1 MQLLLP
7 KTPHLSNLYTEQI
20 ANHEY
25 SKFLNSEEQREM
37 ANPIRVG
44 FIGLSTQPFPQGWSN
59 ATHLPYLESK
69 PRQFQI
75 TAVLNS
81 SLASSQR
88 AISEF
93 DLAHTATAFGDLDSF
108 LAHPA
113 LDLVIVCVDVAQ
125 HYPLAKAA
133 LLKGKDVFCEWPL
146 TKDSGE
152 ARELLQIAKEKNLK
166 TYTGLESPLSPVT
179 QKLRSLI
186 STGAIGSVI
195 STNLYA
201 TLPPT
206 GPAWS
211 EKAIFYLDVTS
222 GQSPLH
228 CRVAHP
234 LEAFCRTLGEFTDF
248 TSRLVTHQKSILV
261 YDVAVA
267 ELPSV
272 LKDPESKPSR
282 TVERTAPDEVLIQG
296 QLEGGAAAVVHFHT
310 GANAFDAD
318 DRNLRWIITGTEGD
332 IEVTQRAG
340 VFLRDVSV
348 RVRVLKGGKAE
359 DVPLDWEENGE
370 FSIFG
375 EHVVLATPARHYRAI
390 ASGDREGIVDFEHGL
405 KRLELL
411 EMIVKG
417 GSRPA

>member
-1 MQLLLP
+1 
-7 KTPHLSNLYTEQI
+7 
-20 ANHEY
+20 
-25 SKFLNSEEQREM
+25 M

-59 ATHLPYLESK
+59 ATHLPYLKSN
-69 PRQFQI
+69 PSQFQI

-81 SLASSQR
+81 SLASSQK
-88 AISEF
+88 AISQF
-93 DLAHTATAFGDLDSF
+93 DLADTATAFGDLDSF

-125 HYPLAKAA
+125 HFPLAKAA

-152 ARELLQIAKEKNLK
+152 ARELVQIAQEKNLK

-186 STGAIGSVI
+186 STGTIGSVI

-201 TLPPT
+201 ILPPT

-211 EKAIFYLDVTS
+211 EKAIFYLDVAT

-248 TSRLVTHQKSILV
+248 SSRLVTHQKSIRV

-267 ELPSV
+267 ELPGV
-272 LKDPESKPSR
+272 LKDPGSKPSR
-282 TVERTAPDEVLIQG
+282 TVDRTAPDEILIQG

-310 GANAFDAD
+310 GANTFDGD
-318 DRNLRWIITGTEGD
+318 GRSLRWIITGTEGD
-332 IEVTQRAG
+332 IEVTQTAG
-340 VFLRDVSV
+340 VFLRDLSV
-348 RVRVLKGGKAE
+348 QVRLLKDGKAE
-359 DVPLDWEENGE
+359 DVPLDWEEKGE
-370 FSIFG
+370 FSMFG
-375 EHVVLATPARHYRAI
+375 DHVILATPGRHYRAI
-390 ASGDREGIVDFEHGL
+390 ASGDKDGILDFEYGL

-411 EMIVKG
+411 ERIVKG
-417 GSRPA
+417 GNGPA

>member
-1 MQLLLP
+1 MLLP
-7 KTPHLSNLYTEQI
+7 ETPHLSCLNTEQI
-20 ANHEY
+20 ADHEY
-25 SKFLNSEEQREM
+25 SQFLNSEVEREM

-44 FIGLSTQPFPQGWSN
+44 FIGLSTQPFPQGWSS

-69 PRQFQI
+69 PRQYQI

-125 HYPLAKAA
+125 HYPLTKAA

-152 ARELLQIAKEKNLK
+152 TRELLRVAQEKNLK

-186 STGAIGSVI
+186 SSGTIGSVI

-201 TLPPT
+201 ILPPT
-206 GPAWS
+206 GRAWS
-211 EKAIFYLDVTS
+211 EKALFYLDVES
-222 GQSPLH
+222 GQCPLH

-248 TSRLVTHQKSILV
+248 TSRLVTHQKSIRV

-267 ELPSV
+267 ELPGV

-282 TVERTAPDEVLIQG
+282 TVGRTAPDEALIQG
-296 QLEGGAAAVVHFHT
+296 QLEGGAAAAVHFHT

-318 DRNLRWIITGTEGD
+318 DRNLRWIVTGTEGD

-340 VFLRDVSV
+340 SFLRDVSV

-390 ASGDREGIVDFEHGL
+390 ASGDEDGIVGFEYGL
-405 KRLELL
+405 KRQELL
-411 EMIVKG
+411 QRIVKG
-417 GSRPA
+417 GYRPA